1 MRFAY
6 LFLLTLGQPIFLT
19 TSAQEYA
26 DEVLKSN
33 EADALSDFAEFLGQ
47 TFQDR
52 MLRDSSSARSG
63 ELGASLLTG
72 PDEVVTPDSGDDA
85 FGDPSD
91 DPSDFDSGSI
101 FISRKSGA
109 ADRIAYEVLYQTL
122 TYYGV
127 THFIEKS
134 PTGRYQFKV
143 VDTKSGYFRDLST
156 LDVAFAVREFSRYL
170 VALLCGEPTQQN
182 FYKLFAQVPLEEIGF
197 RFKYDMAWALLG
209 NQLPRQ
215 PNQIF
220 ELGGKWEALNRILTS
235 TKSLEGVDAESKK
248 ELQIWWRSLSDVINL
263 LVKLNKLT
271 CYIDARP
278 NPREELKKRK
288 LIRDLLK
295 LELEFIARNE
305 RGKAL
310 LDKAKQEGA
319 KNQVAELRR

>member
-6 LFLLTLGQPIFLT
+6 LFSLVLAQPFFAAV
-19 TSAQEYA
+19 SAQE
-26 DEVLKSN
+26 DSEEILKIKEV
-33 EADALSDFAEFLGQ
+33 DALSDFAEFLGQ
-47 TFQDR
+47 TFQER
-52 MLRDSSSARSG
+52 MLRDSTAARSE

-72 PDEVVTPDSGDDA
+72 PDEVITPDSGDDA

-91 DPSDFDSGSI
+91 SPSDFDSGSI

-122 TYYGV
+122 NYYGV
-127 THFIEKS
+127 VHFIEKS
-134 PTGRYQFKV
+134 PTGRYQFRV
-143 VDTKSGYFRDLST
+143 IESKSGYFRDLAT

-170 VALLCGEPTQQN
+170 VALLCGEPTQEN

-220 ELGGKWEALNRILTS
+220 ELGGKWEALNRILST
-235 TKSLEGVDAESKK
+235 TKSLEGIDSDSKK

-288 LIRDLLK
+288 VIRDLLK

-305 RGKAL
+305 QGKAL
-310 LDKAKQEGA
+310 LEKAKKEGA
-319 KNQVAELRR
+319 KDQIAELRR

>member
-1 MRFAY
+1 MRFAL
-6 LFLLTLGQPIFLT
+6 LFSLVLVQPFFADV
-19 TSAQEYA
+19 SAQNDSE
-26 DEVLKSN
+26 EVLTVR
-33 EADALSDFAEFLGQ
+33 EVDALSDFAEFLGQ
-47 TFQDR
+47 SFNQR
-52 MLRDSSSARSG
+52 MLRDSTAARAG
-63 ELGASLLTG
+63 ELGASLLSG
-72 PDEVVTPDSGDDA
+72 ADEVITPDSGDDA

-91 DPSDFDSGSI
+91 DPSEFDSGSI

-122 TYYGV
+122 NYYGV
-127 THFIEKS
+127 VHFIEKS
-134 PTGRYQFKV
+134 PTGRYQFRV
-143 VDTKSGYFRDLST
+143 IESKSGYFRDLST

-170 VALLCGEPTQQN
+170 VALLCGEPTQEN

-220 ELGGKWEALNRILTS
+220 ELGGKWEALNRILST
-235 TKSLEGVDAESKK
+235 TKSLEGIDADSKK

-288 LIRDLLK
+288 VIRDLLK

-305 RGKAL
+305 QGKAL
-310 LDKAKQEGA
+310 LEKAKKEGA
-319 KNQVAELRR
+319 KDQIAELRR